1 MLQKLSVYIFILLYL
16 VAMLRPVAPF
26 VEYAINYDYISKVL
40 CINKDKPKLQCNGKC
55 QLMKKIEKQQEDDF
69 KSLRIHMEEY
79 PIGFVQLLTLAQDRL
94 IEISRVNQFFHNEVY
109 SYLFETTTF
118 HPPNTFFLYRLA

>member
-1 MLQKLSVYIFILLYL
+1 M

-40 CINKDKPKLQCNGKC
+40 CINKDKPELQCNGKC
-55 QLMKKIEKQQEDDF
+55 QLMKKIEQQQEDDF

-79 PIGFVQLLTLAQDRL
+79 PIGFVELLNFTENNTVDIFAVEEFSYRQT
-94 IEISRVNQFFHNEVY
+94 Y
-109 SYLFETTTF
+109 SYLFETATF
-118 HPPNTFFLYRLA
+118 HPPNSSFLYRLA